1 MKRTTDKKLLKK
13 IPWTVIA
20 VVLLAAVFLTVAI
33 VLQNQ
38 SHQAFD
44 AYVFDVKFVGEYRI
58 DDGEWRPLSST
69 KHISSTKGN
78 VELKGVFVLC
88 DAQTGEAILNAEKGT
103 IISMYLDHIKATVR
117 DAKGNEWISDNENEL
132 LGDGVCSQ
140 TWTEYVFEGEAGDEV
155 VITLENPHIMAN
167 GKAVDSF
174 LENLR
179 IYNVENH
186 KSLFYNVGVFQI
198 IFGILL
204 VVFLF
209 VLLGVALF
217 SALLRVKYTQEI
229 WLAWLLVFFG
239 GVYFIF
245 CWDKIGIWSTWHAIN
260 MVMLGAS
267 MMLYLLTV
275 QIIVVRFFDSTLK
288 KIAIP
293 SVVLLGTVS
302 LLLSVASISTSIKF
316 FDTYPYW
323 IAAAL
328 FSSVIVLIC
337 TVVAIVKE
345 RKNTGLVASRKI
357 KYVYVPIITVL
368 IAFIIDAIFTVVGIW
383 QGGVL
388 SVIIFFLILLS
399 SVVIIGRVVPQS
411 IKTVVDA
418 KNIEAEKREME
429 LQLQESKISIMLS
442 QIQPHFLYNTLNS
455 IYQLCETNPMLARTM
470 VNSFAEYLRN
480 NLSSLD
486 EPGLIAFTTELEHVK
501 TYLEIEKIRFDDTI
515 EIEYDIQC
523 VDFQLP
529 VLTVQPIVENAVKHG
544 TSRKRGGGKVTISTR
559 EDDEFYIVTVSD
571 TGCGFDPAVRK
582 DDGKKHVGIENVR
595 QRLSNMCGGVL
606 TIESEIGVGT
616 VVNIRIPKEV

>member
-1 MKRTTDKKLLKK
+1 MKRTTDKNLLKK

-140 TWTEYVFEGEAGDEV
+140 MWTEYVFEGEAGDEV

-217 SALLRVKYTQEI
+217 SSLLRVKYTQEI

-260 MVMLGAS
+260 MVILGAS
-267 MMLYLLTV
+267 MMLYLLAV

-328 FSSVIVLIC
+328 FTSVIVLIC

-501 TYLEIEKIRFDDTI
+501 TYLEIEKIRFDDTL

>member
-1 MKRTTDKKLLKK
+1 MKKTTDKKLLKK

-38 SHQAFD
+38 SHQASD

-58 DDGEWRPLSST
+58 DDGEWRPLSSA

-103 IISMYLDHIKATVR
+103 IISMYLDHVKVTIR

-140 TWTEYVFEGEAGDEV
+140 MWTEYVFEGEAGDEV

-260 MVMLGAS
+260 TVMLGAS

-357 KYVYVPIITVL
+357 KYVYLPIITVL

-501 TYLEIEKIRFDDTI
+501 TYLEIEKIRFDDTL

>member
-198 IFGILL
+198 ILGILL

-267 MMLYLLTV
+267 MMLYLLIV
-275 QIIVVRFFDSTLK
+275 QIIVVHFFDSTLK

-302 LLLSVASISTSIKF
+302 LLLSVASISTYIKF

-323 IAAAL
+323 IAAAI

-411 IKTVVDA
+411 IKTLVDA

-501 TYLEIEKIRFDDTI
+501 TYLEIEKIRFDDTL

>member
-1 MKRTTDKKLLKK
+1 MKKTTDKKLLKK

-38 SHQAFD
+38 SHQASD

-58 DDGEWRPLSST
+58 DDGEWHPLSST

-140 TWTEYVFEGEAGDEV
+140 MWTEYVFEGEAGDEV

-186 KSLFYNVGVFQI
+186 KSLFYNVEVFQI
-198 IFGILL
+198 ILGILL

-239 GVYFIF
+239 GAYFIF

-260 MVMLGAS
+260 TVMLGAS

-323 IAAAL
+323 IAAAI

-501 TYLEIEKIRFDDTI
+501 TYLEIEKIRFDDTL

>member
-245 CWDKIGIWSTWHAIN
+245 CWDKIAIWSTWHAIN

-267 MMLYLLTV
+267 MMLYLLIV

-323 IAAAL
+323 ITAAL

-368 IAFIIDAIFTVVGIW
+368 IAFIIGAIFTVVGIW

-429 LQLQESKISIMLS
+429 LKLQESKISIMLS

-501 TYLEIEKIRFDDTI
+501 TYLEIEKIRFDDTL
-515 EIEYDIQC
+515 EIEYDIRC

>member
-140 TWTEYVFEGEAGDEV
+140 TWTEYGFEGEAGDEV
-155 VITLENPHIMAN
+155 IITLENPHIMGN

-198 IFGILL
+198 ILGILL

-217 SALLRVKYTQEI
+217 SSLLRVKYTQEI

-267 MMLYLLTV
+267 MMLYLLIV
-275 QIIVVRFFDSTLK
+275 QIIVVHFFDSTLK

-316 FDTYPYW
+316 FDIYPYW

-328 FSSVIVLIC
+328 FTSVIVLIC
-337 TVVAIVKE
+337 TVVAIGKE

-486 EPGLIAFTTELEHVK
+486 EPGLIAFKTELEHVK
-501 TYLEIEKIRFDDTI
+501 TYLEIEKIRFDDTL